1 MKFQYIRYAG
11 RGQRRSGCRQR
22 ANSSPHR
29 DNGTDLKVA
38 LEALRT
44 TLVLLLCAFPSDTK
58 GGRFLARPA
67 RPRETG
73 SVVAAE

>member
-29 DNGTDLKVA
+29 DNGTDLKV
-38 LEALRT
+38 ELRT
-44 TLVLLLCAFPSDTK
+44 TLVLKRQK
-58 GGRFLARPA
+58 GRNRLRGRQND
-67 RPRETG
+67 
-73 SVVAAE
+73 VAAVQLRQQIQSPGSRRAR